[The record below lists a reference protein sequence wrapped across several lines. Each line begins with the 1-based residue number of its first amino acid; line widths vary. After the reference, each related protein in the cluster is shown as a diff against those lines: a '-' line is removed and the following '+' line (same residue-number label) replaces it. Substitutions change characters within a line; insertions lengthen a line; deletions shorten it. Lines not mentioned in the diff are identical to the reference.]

1 MNKKQ
6 DQNHPVIDNKDVK
19 TTKKSARTKW
29 ATMVACV
36 CGGLLLG
43 AGGTFGVMATHGGH
57 HHDGGRIEAALHSK
71 KKASV
76 KDIKIDQQAA
86 IDKFNEKYA
95 NKQISEVKLEDDR
108 GQYVY
113 EVKGFDDTK
122 EYEVEVNAK
131 TGKVISS
138 KSEKLDADE
147 KPTALD
153 TSKTI
158 SRDDASKVAKD
169 AAKKGSA
176 TEWELKEENG
186 KAVWEVK
193 VVNGHQVKEV
203 TLDANSKKVLSTE
216 IDH

>member
-6 DQNHPVIDNKDVK
+6 DQNQPVIDNKDVK
-19 TTKKSARTKW
+19 TTKKNARTKW

-43 AGGTFGVMATHGGH
+43 AGGTFGVMAAQDSHE
-57 HHDGGRIEAALHSK
+57 DRVEATQL
-71 KKASV
+71 KKANTN
-76 KDIKIDQQAA
+76 DIKIDQQAA
-86 IDKFNEKYA
+86 IDKFNAKYA
-95 NKQISEVKLEDDR
+95 NKQISEVKLEVDH
-108 GQYVY
+108 GKYVY

-147 KPTALD
+147 KPIALD
-153 TSKTI
+153 TSKAI
-158 SRDDASKVAKD
+158 SRDDASNVAKD

-176 TEWELKEENG
+176 VEWELKEENG